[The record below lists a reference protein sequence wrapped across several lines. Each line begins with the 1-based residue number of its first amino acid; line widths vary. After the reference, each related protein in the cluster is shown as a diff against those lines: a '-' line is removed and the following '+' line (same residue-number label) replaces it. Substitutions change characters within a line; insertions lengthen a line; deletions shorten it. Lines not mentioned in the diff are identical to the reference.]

1 MAYANPLNLY
11 LSSVELI
18 LKKEKEAS
26 TSKPWLVLK
35 WDAGRCWGCC
45 LAEYET
51 ISELEAKD
59 HLLPAEDFV

>member
-35 WDAGRCWGCC
+35 WDGRC
-45 LAEYET
+45 LVEYET

>member
-18 LKKEKEAS
+18 LKKEKEDS

-35 WDAGRCWGCC
+35 WDAGRC
-45 LAEYET
+45 LVEYET

>member
-18 LKKEKEAS
+18 LKKEKEDS

-35 WDAGRCWGCC
+35 WDAGRC
-45 LAEYET
+45 
-51 ISELEAKD
+51 
-59 HLLPAEDFV
+59 

>member
-35 WDAGRCWGCC
+35 WDGRRGCC
-45 LAEYET
+45 LVEYET